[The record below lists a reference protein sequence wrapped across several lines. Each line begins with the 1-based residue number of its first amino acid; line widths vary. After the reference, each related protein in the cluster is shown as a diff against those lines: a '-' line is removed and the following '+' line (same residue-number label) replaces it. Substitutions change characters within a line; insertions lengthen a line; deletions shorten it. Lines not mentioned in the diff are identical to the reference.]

1 MIRKPTSDHV
11 LIFDTTLRDG
21 EQCPGASMGL
31 EEKLQVAQALAR
43 LKVDIIEAGF
53 PIASPGDFEAVR
65 EIARTIK
72 GPRIAGLARCVD
84 KDIERA
90 AEAVAPAGKRG
101 RIHVFLATSA
111 IHRQFKLRKAKEEI
125 IKAAVAGVLKA
136 RQYVE
141 DVQFSPEDAS
151 RTELDFLAQVVEAV
165 IDAGATTVNIP
176 DTVGY
181 AVPEEFGRCIRYLK
195 EKVPN
200 IDRAVIHVHCHNDLG
215 LAVANS
221 LEAVRNGARGVECTI
236 NGIGERAGNCSLEEF
251 VMALRTRQDAFPGL
265 HTLVQTPEIYRTSR
279 LVSQLTGLHVQRNKA
294 IVGAN
299 AFAHES
305 GIHQD
310 GMLKER
316 STYEIMNPADV
327 GIPSGSELVLGKH
340 SGRHAFREHMNHLGF
355 KLSGEGL
362 EKAYA
367 DFIALADKKKHVYD
381 DDLVAIMQATLS
393 EKSAAWV
400 LNYLFVSTGTTTI
413 PTATVRLEKDGQIHE
428 DAACGDG
435 PVDAALRTIERVTGV
450 AARLED
456 FSLQSITTGKD
467 AQGEVTVTVRF
478 EDGVLLTGKASS
490 TDIVQAGARAYLNCI
505 NRHLARKAAGAVPE
519 APHPL

>member
-1 MIRKPTSDHV
+1 MTSKAKKDQV

-31 EEKLQVAQALAR
+31 QEKLQVARALAR
-43 LKVDIIEAGF
+43 LNVDIIEAGF
-53 PIASPGDFEAVR
+53 PIASPGDFEAVH

-72 GPRIAGLARCVD
+72 GPRIAALARCVD
-84 KDIERA
+84 KDIETAGR
-90 AEAVAPAGKRG
+90 AVAPAGKRG

-125 IKAAVAGVLKA
+125 VKAAVAGVKKA
-136 RQYVE
+136 KEFVD

-151 RTELDFLAQVVEAV
+151 RTELDFLAEVVEAV

-181 AVPEEFGRCIRYLK
+181 TVPEEFGKCIRYLK
-195 EKVPN
+195 ENVPN
-200 IDRAVIHVHCHNDLG
+200 IDKAVIHVHCHNDLG

-236 NGIGERAGNCSLEEF
+236 NGIGERAGNCSLEEI
-251 VMALRTRQDAFPGL
+251 VMALRTRHDSFGGAY
-265 HTLVQTPEIYRTSR
+265 TNIKTTEIFRTSR

-316 STYEIMNPADV
+316 TTYEIMNPEDV
-327 GIPSGSELVLGKH
+327 GVTSGTELVLGKH
-340 SGRHAFREHMNHLGF
+340 SGRHAFREHMNTLGF
-355 KLSGEGL
+355 KLTGDAL
-362 EKAYA
+362 EQAFNA
-367 DFIALADKKKHVYD
+367 FIDLADKKKHVYD
-381 DDLVAIMQATLS
+381 DDLVAIMQQNISQQPPGAY
-393 EKSAAWV
+393 V
-400 LNYLFVSTGTTTI
+400 LNYLHVSTGNVTV
-413 PTATVRLEKDGQIHE
+413 PTATVRLASGEDILE

-435 PVDAALRTIERVTGV
+435 PVDAALKTIDRITKIHGT
-450 AARLED
+450 LED
-456 FSLQSITTGKD
+456 FTLQAITTGKD

-478 EDGVLLTGKASS
+478 EDLGLMSGKASS
-490 TDIVQAGARAYLNCI
+490 TDIVEAGAKAYLNCI
-505 NRHLARKAAGAVPE
+505 NRYLAQKAQA
-519 APHPL
+519 

>member
-1 MIRKPTSDHV
+1 MTTKSKSEPV

-53 PIASPGDFEAVR
+53 PIASPGDFEAVQA
-65 EIARTIK
+65 IARSVK
-72 GPRIAGLARCVD
+72 GPRIAGLARCLD

-90 AEAVAPAGKRG
+90 AEAVAPAGKRA

-125 IKAAVAGVLKA
+125 IRQAVAGVLKA
-136 RQYVE
+136 KQFVD

-151 RTELDFLAQVVEAV
+151 RTELDFLAEVVREV
-165 IDAGATTVNIP
+165 IEAGATTVNIP

-181 AVPEEFGRCIRYLK
+181 AVPEEFGRCIRHLR
-195 EKVPN
+195 ENVPN
-200 IDRAVIHVHCHNDLG
+200 IRKAVIHVHCHNDLG

-265 HTLVQTPEIYRTSR
+265 YTGINTPEIHRTSR

-316 STYEIMNPADV
+316 STYEIMNPADI

-340 SGRHAFREHMNHLGF
+340 SGRHAFREHMQHLGF
-355 KLSGEGL
+355 RLAADKL

-367 DFIALADKKKHVYD
+367 DFIALADKKKHIYD
-381 DDLVAIMQATLS
+381 DDLIAIMQATLS
-393 EKSAAWV
+393 QATAAWM
-400 LNYLFVSTGTTTI
+400 LTYLHVSTGSSTV
-413 PTATVRLEKDGQIHE
+413 PTATVRLEKDGQTHQ

-450 AARLED
+450 SAKLED
-456 FSLQSITTGKD
+456 FALQSITTGKD

-478 EDGVLLTGKASS
+478 DDGVLLTGKASS
-490 TDIVQAGARAYLNCI
+490 TDIVEAGAKAYLNCI
-505 NRHLARKAAGAVPE
+505 NRHLARKSAQLGTP
-519 APHPL
+519 P

>member
-1 MIRKPTSDHV
+1 MTTNNDSDRV

-43 LKVDIIEAGF
+43 LKVDIMEAGF

-65 EIARTIK
+65 RIAETVK
-72 GPRIAGLARCVD
+72 GPRIAGLARCVE
-84 KDIERA
+84 KDIEAA
-90 AEAVAPAGKRG
+90 AEAVAPAGDRA

-111 IHRQFKLRKAKEEI
+111 IHRQYKLRKAKDEI
-125 IKAAVAGVLKA
+125 IKAAVAGVKQA
-136 RQYVE
+136 KSHVE
-141 DVQFSPEDAS
+141 DVQFSPEDGS
-151 RTELDFLAQVVEAV
+151 RTELEFLAEVTEAV
-165 IDAGATTVNIP
+165 IDAGATTINIP

-181 AVPEEFGRCIRYLK
+181 AVPDEFGRAIAYLK
-195 EKVPN
+195 ENVPN

-221 LEAVRNGARGVECTI
+221 LEALRHGARGVECTI
-236 NGIGERAGNCSLEEF
+236 NGIGERAGNCSLEEI
-251 VMALRTRQDAFPGL
+251 VMGLRTRSDIWGGL
-265 HTLVQTPEIYRTSR
+265 WTGIEATEIHRTSR

-316 STYEIMNPADV
+316 STYEIMNPEDI
-327 GIPSGSELVLGKH
+327 GLTTGTELVLGKH
-340 SGRHAFREHMNHLGF
+340 SGRHAFKDHIEELGF
-355 KLSGEGL
+355 SLEGDRL
-362 EKAYA
+362 QQAFE

-381 DDLVAIMQATLS
+381 DDLIAILQQRLAEATG
-393 EKSAAWV
+393 AFV
-400 LNYLFVSTGTTTI
+400 LNYLHVSTGNQTV
-413 PTATVRLEKDGQIHE
+413 PTATVRLERDGATLE

-435 PVDAALRTIERVTGV
+435 PVDAALKTIERITKVEGTL
-450 AARLED
+450 AD
-456 FSLQSITTGKD
+456 FALQSITTGKD

-478 EDGVLLTGKASS
+478 DDGKLWTGKASS
-490 TDIVQAGARAYLNCI
+490 TDIVEAGAKAYLNCI
-505 NRHLARKAAGAVPE
+505 NRYLAAK
-519 APHPL
+519 